1 VRPTKKKA
9 SPIFVVAAFGL
20 SAAGSVFLSFSSV
33 RFLVWF
39 VSFVRARSFSGPAAD
54 PMPAWI
60 FWHILFTT
68 QVTTRHIFLNWSKI
82 EKGKKSEVEVVKFY
96 VQGWVGRRYQLREGG
111 IEYTLRRGKYQN
123 KIRVGQE
130 QQ

>member
-1 VRPTKKKA
+1 
-9 SPIFVVAAFGL
+9 VVC
-20 SAAGSVFLSFSSV
+20 
-33 RFLVWF
+33 
-39 VSFVRARSFSGPAAD
+39 VSFVRARSFSGRRQTRCPHV
-54 PMPAWI
+54 

-68 QVTTRHIFLNWSKI
+68 QVTIRHIFLNWSKI